1 KKELKMTEV
10 QQVLDSLN
18 VYPVIKRLID
28 KKFCFVWESLKE
40 TYQPKMESYVL
51 LNPEFHNEERLEELL
66 NNWTKAPKQLELLL
80 AYLHLSKTEGE
91 VTRPA
96 LLKKSGAADAQLKA
110 LNEKGILSIEKR

>member
-1 KKELKMTEV
+1 IRVFNEEAGDDFSELDHQEYVVAEALLIKKELKMTEV

-51 LNPEFHNEERLEELL
+51 LNPEFHNEARLEELL
-66 NNWTKAPKQLELLL
+66 NNWTKAPKQLE
-80 AYLHLSKTEGE
+80 
-91 VTRPA
+91 
-96 LLKKSGAADAQLKA
+96 
-110 LNEKGILSIEKR
+110 